1 MDKPIVKRINKRKDI
16 ENSKSF
22 QMVKKISK
30 VMDDWFIDPIVG
42 LIPGV
47 GDFFTPIF
55 SLPFLYV
62 SLFKVKSIPLSLA
75 IIFNILMDVVLGLIP
90 YFIGDFIDFF
100 YRGFRKNMR
109 MIVSY
114 VEGDEETIRKVKRK
128 AVFMAISIVI
138 LCVATYFLIRV
149 HILIW
154 DYITSLFS

>member
-90 YFIGDFIDFF
+90 YVGDAVDFF

-114 VEGDEETIRKVKRK
+114 VEGDEETIRNVKRK